1 MDTKRCVGCGE
12 TKPVSEFHKQAKQ
25 TDGYRPRCKVC
36 RKVESVV
43 WYRDNSAVIKK
54 RTQRWQQEHSEQYRA
69 YLKEW
74 YANNKDR
81 KQALDRRYNAE
92 HREERKAYQQ
102 RPEVMAKAR
111 QNTKNQK
118 AKRKLAMGATHHPI
132 TAAEWA
138 DLKAEYLFRCV
149 YCGALETTEEPLT
162 QDHIVPLKQGGDHS
176 LANIVPAC
184 GRCNREKHTMSL
196 VEYMLYRKRHQGA

>member
-1 MDTKRCVGCGE
+1 METKRCVGCGE
-12 TKPVSEFHKQAKQ
+12 TKSVSEFHKQQGAPG
-25 TDGYRPRCKVC
+25 GYRPRCKVC
-36 RKVESVV
+36 RKPETEAWYVANRDTIKARTKQWQKEHHVE
-43 WYRDNSAVIKK
+43 YL
-54 RTQRWQQEHSEQYRA
+54 A
-69 YLKEW
+69 YLKKWGTE
-74 YANNKDR
+74 NREK
-81 KQALDRRYNAE
+81 KLEGGRRYAAAHRAE
-92 HREERKAYQQ
+92 QKEYSQ
-102 RPEVMAKAR
+102 RPEVMKKAR

-176 LANIVPAC
+176 LANIVPVC

>member
-1 MDTKRCVGCGE
+1 METKQCAGCGE
-12 TKPVSEFHKQAKQ
+12 TKPVSEFHKQQGAPG
-25 TDGYRPRCKVC
+25 GYRPRCKVC
-36 RKVESVV
+36 RKSETTV
-43 WYRDNSAVIKK
+43 WYQQNKTAIRARTKQWQGENREKYLAYLREWRAQNREYK
-54 RTQRWQQEHSEQYRA
+54 RHADKQHKAEQRA
-69 YLKEW
+69 Y
-74 YANNKDR
+74 Y
-81 KQALDRRYNAE
+81 QTYE
-92 HREERKAYQQ
+92 HQ
-102 RPEVMAKAR
+102 PEVMAKAR
-111 QNTKNQK
+111 QNAKNQK
-118 AKRKLAMGATHHPI
+118 AKRKLAKGATHHPI

-138 DLKAEYLFRCV
+138 DLKAEYLFHCV